1 MNKILPI
8 ILVVVLSGC
17 SGEPSTTVISSSEHK
32 INIKYRA
39 SNVSA
44 DDLIEIGNKHCSQ
57 YNKVVFNPI
66 FTSPGSPLADG
77 LPLIAFSCSDKYV
90 ITKKDHEK
98 IQNAIAVYSR
108 IETSSTKK
116 IAGRECKV
124 GPLSKLGR
132 AIEIEEKHRNG
143 LVDRAKR
150 TQYILNVEYKYG
162 DGSKTR
168 ELEKSLE
175 RQMVLVTKINN
186 KIELL
191 LINKA
196 IQDLKMIN
204 TARISKIW
212 SDYAG
217 RKVIVYPRPDCRF
230 DIEIDG
236 KLFEGKVSEETVIKK
251 FKQITNTR

>member
-1 MNKILPI
+1 
-8 ILVVVLSGC
+8 
-17 SGEPSTTVISSSEHK
+17 
-32 INIKYRA
+32 
-39 SNVSA
+39 
-44 DDLIEIGNKHCSQ
+44 
-57 YNKVVFNPI
+57 
-66 FTSPGSPLADG
+66 
-77 LPLIAFSCSDKYV
+77 
-90 ITKKDHEK
+90 
-98 IQNAIAVYSR
+98 
-108 IETSSTKK
+108 
-116 IAGRECKV
+116 
-124 GPLSKLGR
+124 
-132 AIEIEEKHRNG
+132 
-143 LVDRAKR
+143 
-150 TQYILNVEYKYG
+150 
-162 DGSKTR
+162 
-168 ELEKSLE
+168 
-175 RQMVLVTKINN
+175 MVLVTKINN